1 MESLRE
7 ASRDLHHACEAHPL
21 GQRMVKGEVTPQEWA
36 DWLAAFWV
44 LHDVVDPILPRHM
57 ARGYL
62 LQADLGWLRTEH
74 GIVGP
79 RELETPRGFAAL
91 LESDTDKLGAA
102 YVLHGA
108 HRKGGPVLRKTL
120 SLIGL
125 PSAHTHYD
133 RPADADR
140 TVNDLAAQPDLTAAA
155 RETFAAL
162 LRVMDEIEARP

>member
-1 MESLRE
+1 MTLRE
-7 ASRDLHHACEAHPL
+7 ATRDLHHACEMHPL
-21 GQRMVKGEVTPQEWA
+21 GQRMVRGEVMAQEWA
-36 DWLAAFWV
+36 DWLAAFWA

-74 GIVGP
+74 GVVGP
-79 RELETPRGFAAL
+79 REPRAAKGFAAL
-91 LESDTDKLGAA
+91 LDSDTDKLGAA

-108 HRKGGPVLRKTL
+108 HRKGGPVLRKKL

-133 RPADADR
+133 RPADADKW
-140 TVNDLAAQPDLTAAA
+140 VNELAAQRDLTPAA
-155 RETFAAL
+155 RDTFAAL
-162 LRVMDEIEARP
+162 LAVMDEVQA